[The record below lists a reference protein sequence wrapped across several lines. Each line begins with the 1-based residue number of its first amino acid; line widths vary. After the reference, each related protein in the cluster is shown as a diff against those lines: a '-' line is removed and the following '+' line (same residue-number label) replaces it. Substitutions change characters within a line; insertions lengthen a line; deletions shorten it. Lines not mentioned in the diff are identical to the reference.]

1 MGRSRE
7 ITGSAQER
15 CSELHSGSPEQAL
28 TPIAVTVRQTARLL
42 GKPANAIP
50 LHDGTTTGIGLT
62 YELERDTLR
71 SSNATVKRTRK
82 SMDRRRG
89 QNGHIEESGRWFVV
103 RFWKD
108 VPGREKRALVRVR
121 VCPISGSG
129 SLSASARER
138 RAKEIIRESGTDTQE
153 HFDRIVLGRTGTT
166 FREQAKV
173 WYDMMS
179 SRKSKPVRPSTL
191 LTWDGIVRHIN
202 ERLGDLP
209 LAALRDDQT
218 PVRDFVQAL
227 HDGGKKPKT
236 IRNYIQVVKSVV
248 ASAKDP
254 KSRKQLFPI
263 AWDGEYIDCP
273 AVGEQRTPSVVAQQM
288 SLIVERAEG
297 QYRVMFALKAASG
310 LRFGEILGLKIE
322 NVLDNC
328 TRLYVI
334 EKLWKSEQQDFL
346 KTTNGKRYVE
356 LHSSIAAL
364 LRSHIGQRKSGYV
377 FCTEDGKPLDQSNIL
392 ERVLHPILMGDENTP
407 GIVVSINGKN
417 FQGVKAGAHIFRR
430 FRNSFLR
437 ASNVPTGLLKYW
449 MGHSRNQDMTDV
461 YDKSSEDAA
470 WRALVAEQIG
480 TGFTLPSCTDCT
492 EKGKE
497 ATGAVASK

>member
-1 MGRSRE
+1 VK
-7 ITGSAQER
+7 
-15 CSELHSGSPEQAL
+15 QA
-28 TPIAVTVRQTARLL
+28 ARLL
-42 GKPANAIP
+42 GTNDKLADATP
-50 LHDGTTTGIGLT
+50 LPDVTATRTGLT
-62 YELERDTLR
+62 HGLECDTLR

-108 VPGREKRALVRVR
+108 VPGQEKRALVRVR
-121 VCPISGSG
+121 ICPISGAG

-138 RAKEIIRESGTDTQE
+138 RAKDIIRESGTDTQE
-153 HFDRIVLGRTGTT
+153 HFDRIVLGSMGTT
-166 FREQAKV
+166 FRQQAKV

-209 LAALRDDQT
+209 LAAMRDDQT
-218 PVRDFVQAL
+218 PVRDFVQTL
-227 HDGGKKPKT
+227 HDDGKKPKT

-263 AWDGEYIDCP
+263 AWDDEYIDCP

-322 NVLDNC
+322 NVLDDC
-328 TRLYVI
+328 TRLCII

-377 FCTEDGKPLDQSNIL
+377 FCAEDGKPLDQSNIL
-392 ERVLHPILMGDENTP
+392 ERVLHPILMGDEITP
-407 GIVVSINGKN
+407 GIVVNINGKN
-417 FQGVKAGAHIFRR
+417 FQGIKAGAHIFRR

-449 MGHSRNQDMTDV
+449 MGHSRKQDMTDV

-492 EKGKE
+492 EKEKE

>member
-1 MGRSRE
+1 MKRTSTFSPIE
-7 ITGSAQER
+7 DGSNGASHQ
-15 CSELHSGSPEQAL
+15 
-28 TPIAVTVRQTARLL
+28 TVTVPGGEYATTT
-42 GKPANAIP
+42 P
-50 LHDGTTTGIGLT
+50 LPDGTKPPTGLT
-62 YELERDTLR
+62 FGIERDTLR
-71 SSNATVKRTRK
+71 SSNATKRTRK
-82 SMDRRRG
+82 SMSRRRG
-89 QNGHIEESGRWFVV
+89 QDGHIEKSGRWYVV
-103 RFWKD
+103 RFWID
-108 VPGREKRALVRVR
+108 VSGQEKRAHRR
-121 VCPISGSG
+121 ERICPISGKG

-138 RAKEIIRESGTDTQE
+138 RAKDIIRESGADTQE
-153 HFDRIVLGRTGTT
+153 YFDRMVLSKAGIT
-166 FREQAKV
+166 FRDQAKV
-173 WYDMMS
+173 WYEMMS

-191 LTWDGIVRHIN
+191 LTWDGIVYHIN
-202 ERLGDLP
+202 KSLGDSL
-209 LAALRDDQT
+209 LAALVDDQT

-227 HDGGKKPKT
+227 HDNGKKPKT

-254 KSRKQLFPI
+254 KSRKRLFPI
-263 AWDGEYIDCP
+263 AWDDEYIDCP

-288 SLIVERAEG
+288 SLIVERAVG
-297 QYRVMFALKAASG
+297 QYRVMFAVKAASG

-322 NVLDNC
+322 NVLDDC
-328 TRLYVI
+328 TRLCII
-334 EKLWKSEQQDFL
+334 EKLWKNEQQDFL

-364 LRSHIGQRKSGYV
+364 LWGHIGQRKSGYV

-392 ERVLHPILMGDENTP
+392 DRVLHPILMGDENTP
-407 GIVVSINGKN
+407 GIVVNINDKN
-417 FQGVKAGAHIFRR
+417 FQGVTAGAHIFRR

-449 MGHSRNQDMTDV
+449 MGHSRKQDMTDV

-480 TGFTLPSCTDCT
+480 IGFTLPSCTDCT
-492 EKGKE
+492 EKEKE